1 MKATYPVFRIK
12 GNGED
17 ELKWVPGAVN
27 SEARREKEKEGYV
40 GEKGMGMSDM
50 KMEAETESASLD

>member
-27 SEARREKEKEGYV
+27 SEARREKEKEGV
-40 GEKGMGMSDM
+40 CRGEGNGY
-50 KMEAETESASLD
+50 E